1 MIPELGCSEVM
12 GMYLP
17 LFPLKLVVFPGEQLN
32 LHIFEPR
39 YRQLLS
45 DVEEGKLNFG
55 ICTYLDKLTGYG
67 TEVSLEKV
75 YKRYPDGRLDIK
87 TRGKR
92 AFQIQSF
99 DNPMAGKLYAG
110 GNVEFLENSPVATA
124 VQNHEFLFYLKELLY
139 LLHFPEEINPEET
152 SSFTYA
158 HKVGLKVEEE
168 LELLQIPEEGRR
180 MDFLINHFKRIIPVI
195 KNIERVK
202 EIIKQNGH
210 FKNLDPLDF

>member
-1 MIPELGCSEVM
+1 
-12 GMYLP
+12 MYLP

-39 YRQLLS
+39 YRQLLA
-45 DVEEGKLNFG
+45 DVEEGKLSFG
-55 ICTYLDKLTGYG
+55 ICTYLDKLTGFG
-67 TEVSLEKV
+67 TEVVLEKV

-92 AFQIQSF
+92 AFRIQTF
-99 DNPMAGKLYAG
+99 DNPVKGKLYAG
-110 GNVEFLENSPVATA
+110 GEVEFFENSPVVTA

-139 LLHFPEEINPEET
+139 LFHFSEEINPEQT

-158 HKVGLKVEEE
+158 HKIGLKVEEE
-168 LELLQIPEEGRR
+168 LELLQIPEEGKR
-180 MDFLINHFKRIIPVI
+180 MEYLIKHFKRIIPVI
-195 KNIERVK
+195 KNIERAK
-202 EIIKQNGH
+202 EIIKLNGH